1 MISGAL
7 KRKTFLFY
15 LAVCNFIVFNFGFHV
30 HEKAILMTVVPLGLE
45 VHQGSSTWT
54 KLRFLVLKSV
64 AVFTLMPLL
73 YQPKESLVKHMILF
87 LDIFLTLRVWLS
99 LKVETFLHKVILYF
113 VMTMIVAIELWQ
125 WFYVEMVTDQK
136 GGLMY
141 TYRIILPTVSSGIN
155 QLIFLE
161 MMFRAVIRP
170 QSIEGSWPST

>member
-45 VHQGSSTWT
+45 IHSVSSTWT

-73 YQPKESLVKHMILF
+73 FHQKESLVKHMILF
-87 LDIFLTLRVWLS
+87 LDIIFTYKLWL
-99 LKVETFLHKVILYF
+99 
-113 VMTMIVAIELWQ
+113 
-125 WFYVEMVTDQK
+125 
-136 GGLMY
+136 
-141 TYRIILPTVSSGIN
+141 
-155 QLIFLE
+155 
-161 MMFRAVIRP
+161 
-170 QSIEGSWPST
+170 